1 MEQTADIGQ
10 QLVTAATS
18 AMSGGTG
25 AVVGVGVG
33 VGVGA
38 VILGLTAAV
47 KLLHVV
53 KSALGR

>member
-1 MEQTADIGQ
+1 MESTADIGQ

-18 AMSGGTG
+18 AMQGGTG
-25 AVVGVGVG
+25 AV

>member
-1 MEQTADIGQ
+1 MEATADIGA

-25 AVVGVGVG
+25 AV

>member
-10 QLVTAATS
+10 QLVTGATS

-25 AVVGVGVG
+25 AV

>member
-25 AVVGVGVG
+25 AVVGV
-33 VGVGA
+33 
-38 VILGLTAAV
+38 
-47 KLLHVV
+47 
-53 KSALGR
+53 

>member
-1 MEQTADIGQ
+1 MEQTTDIGQ

-25 AVVGVGVG
+25 AV

>member
-1 MEQTADIGQ
+1 MEQTADIGA

-25 AVVGVGVG
+25 AV

>member
-33 VGVGA
+33 VGA

>member
-1 MEQTADIGQ
+1 MESTADIGA

-25 AVVGVGVG
+25 AV

>member
-25 AVVGVGVG
+25 AVVGVG
-33 VGVGA
+33 A
-38 VILGLTAAV
+38 IILGLTAAV

>member
-1 MEQTADIGQ
+1 MEQTTDIGA

-25 AVVGVGVG
+25 AV

>member
-1 MEQTADIGQ
+1 MEGTADIGA

-25 AVVGVGVG
+25 AV

>member
-1 MEQTADIGQ
+1 MDATADIGQ
-10 QLVTAATS
+10 QLVTAANS

-25 AVVGVGVG
+25 AV

>member
-25 AVVGVGVG
+25 AVVGVG
-33 VGVGA
+33 A

>member
-1 MEQTADIGQ
+1 MEQGADIGA
-10 QLVTAATS
+10 QLVQAATT
-18 AMSGGTG
+18 AMGGGTG
-25 AVVGVGVG
+25 AV

>member
-1 MEQTADIGQ
+1 MAGESAGDIGT
-10 QLVTAATS
+10 QLVQAATQ

-25 AVVGVGVG
+25 AV

>member
-1 MEQTADIGQ
+1 MEQTADIGA
-10 QLVTAATS
+10 QLVSAATS

-25 AVVGVGVG
+25 AVVGVGS
-33 VGVGA
+33 